1 MQVYNIEEGFRSY
14 ILLLVTSYHIL
25 SFRQVNGSRS
35 GGDKCHRHTMYGL
48 PGDIRLSKYLKGRT
62 KSENQEVSSCS
73 FNGFPITV
81 IA

>member
-35 GGDKCHRHTMYGL
+35 GGDKCHRHTMYGYL
-48 PGDIRLSKYLKGRT
+48 ETSDLVNTLKTELRVRIKKFPAAPLMDFLLLS
-62 KSENQEVSSCS
+62 
-73 FNGFPITV
+73 
-81 IA
+81 